1 MSAGENRN
9 RPNRRKVNVE
19 LSLREFIDSSR
30 RPPRRSAAHRD
41 LDCLR
46 TNLSPETG
54 PVSMGRR
61 QLIGERANLR
71 MGDVAKSERRLRTQ
85 TAGKRT
91 FTSSGS
97 VEPKHWHPACTRVS
111 TLQEAG
117 PECGA
122 NFRFGEVRFARRQV
136 PQSTPNKPECSDY
149 RDNRCQQGAKP
160 VRFSNG
166 QQQT

>member
-1 MSAGENRN
+1 MELGRAEEG
-9 RPNRRKVNVE
+9 RR
-19 LSLREFIDSSR
+19 LALPIGRTSTQSRQPLRL
-30 RPPRRSAAHRD
+30 PAAHRD
-41 LDCLR
+41 IKCLR

-54 PVSMGRR
+54 PVSIGRR
-61 QLIGERANLR
+61 QLISERSNLR

-85 TAGKRT
+85 TASMRT
-91 FTSSGS
+91 CTSSGS
-97 VEPKHWHPACTRVS
+97 VEPKHWHPACTRIS

-136 PQSTPNKPECSDY
+136 PQSTPDKTDSSDY
-149 RDNRCQQGAKP
+149 RDNHRQQGAEP

>member
-1 MSAGENRN
+1 MPAGMAHLAERKKG
-9 RPNRRKVNVE
+9 RFRTFTTEGRSTHSRQPHLRLAARRDIN
-19 LSLREFIDSSR
+19 
-30 RPPRRSAAHRD
+30 
-41 LDCLR
+41 CLR

-54 PVSMGRR
+54 PISIGRR

-85 TAGKRT
+85 TAGMRT
-91 FTSSGS
+91 FASSGS

-122 NFRFGEVRFARRQV
+122 NFRFGEVRFVRRQV
-136 PQSTPNKPECSDY
+136 PQSTPDKTDGSNY
-149 RDNRCQQGAKP
+149 RDNHRQQGAEP